1 MLIEAE
7 GEGRRTGRVAGE
19 RKRLFVILQKA
30 FARLQCGE
38 PRSQRSARQMGG
50 IHCCLYWLYAIVGN
64 TCL

>member
-30 FARLQCGE
+30 FARLQCVV
-38 PRSQRSARQMGG
+38 SLVRSAVQGKWEG
-50 IHCCLYWLYAIVGN
+50 YIVVCTGYMR
-64 TCL
+64 L